1 MNKVVFG
8 MSPQNT
14 VFINEEAGFRA
25 FGNFTVAN
33 KQGIKS
39 IADNSLLFSHYLR
52 QTVQS
57 IDIAARPTYVLN
69 SNNIYTLS
77 TLFSQCLAV
86 NRYSIHSQMRNA
98 LLRIGQGISTA
109 ATGYLSIDFAVLQ
122 TGCGQQAFME
132 LYQLFNHI
140 NAGDFYGDYGIE

>member
-1 MNKVVFG
+1 

-14 VFINEEAGFRA
+14 VFINEEACFRA
-25 FGNFTVAN
+25 FGDFAVAY
-33 KQGIKS
+33 KQRIKS

-57 IDIAARPTYVLN
+57 IDIAACPAHVLH
-69 SNNIYTLS
+69 SDNIYALG